1 MTYREYSL
9 MKEGYQN
16 KRSRDH
22 EHTRLICYT
31 FASAFWDKEKH
42 GPIPPI
48 EKYMPLKTDEGE
60 IQQNEN
66 DLEVMR
72 QRLVERY
79 NKAFG
84 KNLA

>member
-1 MTYREYSL
+1 
-9 MKEGYQN
+9 MKDGYLN
-16 KRSRDH
+16 KRSRDF

-31 FASAFWDKEKH
+31 FASAFRDPNK
-42 GPIPPI
+42 PLPPI
-48 EKYMPLKTDEGE
+48 ERFMPLPTDQGE
-60 IQQNEN
+60 VKQNEN

-72 QRLVERY
+72 QQLVERY